1 MQVRVGLVR
10 GLLLRVPRQRALAN
24 LGDHDDDDYDNYDVY
39 VNYDDFYDDNGDG
52 DAPPCPWAASPH
64 YIGEDHD
71 DVGYEKRQS

>member
-10 GLLLRVPRQRALAN
+10 GLLLRVPRQRALTN
-24 LGDHDDDDYDNYDVY
+24 LGDHDDDDY
-39 VNYDDFYDDNGDG
+39 VNYDDYYDDDGDG

-71 DVGYEKRQS
+71 NVGYEKRQS

>member
-71 DVGYEKRQS
+71 DVG